1 MTAAAPA
8 EEVGQL
14 EMNASAGMRWSPFS
28 MSGFAPGV
36 QLAVIHG
43 NPGGTSDYTIRLRFP
58 DGYEV
63 PPHWHPKSEHVTV
76 LQGHFSVGMGER
88 VDASAMREFG
98 PGDFLYA
105 PPRMPHYARARG
117 ETVVQ
122 LHGEGPFEIRLVGAA
137 R

>member
-1 MTAAAPA
+1 
-8 EEVGQL
+8 
-14 EMNASAGMRWSPFS
+14 MNASGGMQWSPFS
-28 MSGFAPGV
+28 MPGLAPGI

-43 NPGGTSDYTIRLRFP
+43 NPGSTSDYTIRLRFP

-76 LQGHFSVGMGER
+76 LQGQFSVGMGER
-88 VDASAMREFG
+88 VDASAMRAFA

-117 ETVVQ
+117 ETILQ
-122 LHGEGPFEIRLVGAA
+122 LHGEGPFEIRLAGSA